1 MTRTDL
7 VQLATRLTQS
17 PVPTLQKKVY
27 GYQGHIT
34 PLLEALPPAITIDTW
49 VTTACHSA
57 PLPTQ
62 VERIPAYLG
71 ECLTAHIQHLQTS
84 RATSIVVL
92 REAVLLA
99 RYRVPLAFFYDLTGD
114 AHAIILHLATGSR
127 PKGWTLPS
135 YVHYDLEAPATYL
148 TQALGDQFIRDDQ
161 GEGAPLNWRP
171 SADAV
176 AGEEA
181 RP

>member
-7 VQLATRLTQS
+7 VQLAIRLTQS
-17 PVPTLQKKVY
+17 PVPTFQKKVY

-34 PLLEALPPAITIDTW
+34 PLLEVLPPAITVDTW
-49 VTTACHSA
+49 VTTACHSS

-62 VERIPAYLG
+62 VERIPAYLR
-71 ECLTAHIQHLQTS
+71 ECLTAHIQHLQTN
-84 RATSIVVL
+84 RATSIIVL

-99 RYRVPLAFFYDLTGD
+99 RYRVPLAFVYDLTGD
-114 AHAIILHLATGSR
+114 AHAIILHLAVVSR

-148 TQALGDQFIRDDQ
+148 AQALGDQFIRADQ
-161 GEGAPLNWRP
+161 
-171 SADAV
+171 
-176 AGEEA
+176 GEEA
-181 RP
+181 RL